1 MAEDQT
7 PDLTMDGVDLDD
19 CLLLNDG
26 EEIVNGLVQMFQT
39 QQFENFTV
47 EMESG
52 EETYECECRAAGT
65 FKRGDRYR
73 LYLVVN
79 NPSDDLLY
87 TLYLVQSDD
96 GQYYMVDERDDEMLE
111 TVKRHFTGEGYE
123 EESKSEASDKG
134 DAEEASAAAATDPS
148 VSAAPTAKAAKEKGG
163 GGKKAGWI
171 ILTILLLPLWILW
184 EFIKALLSLINIGI
198 GHSPMVRAF
207 KRGYSG
213 ESQGAKEY
221 TFTNDMGC
229 TQTVYSYDGKTFYNA
244 DGSYAGRSD
253 DGKTIHK

>member
-79 NPSDDLLY
+79 NRATICCIRCIWFNRTTGSIIWW
-87 TLYLVQSDD
+87 TS
-96 GQYYMVDERDDEMLE
+96 G
-111 TVKRHFTGEGYE
+111 TTKCSKR
-123 EESKSEASDKG
+123 
-134 DAEEASAAAATDPS
+134 
-148 VSAAPTAKAAKEKGG
+148 
-163 GGKKAGWI
+163 
-171 ILTILLLPLWILW
+171 
-184 EFIKALLSLINIGI
+184 
-198 GHSPMVRAF
+198 
-207 KRGYSG
+207 
-213 ESQGAKEY
+213 
-221 TFTNDMGC
+221 
-229 TQTVYSYDGKTFYNA
+229 
-244 DGSYAGRSD
+244 
-253 DGKTIHK
+253 

>member
-7 PDLTMDGVDLDD
+7 PDLSMDGVDLDD

-111 TVKRHFTGEGYE
+111 TVKRRFTGEGYE
-123 EESKSEASDKG
+123 EEESKSDAAGKRE
-134 DAEEASAAAATDPS
+134 AEEERAAASAEPS
-148 VSAAPTAKAAKEKGG
+148 AVPPPKAAKKKGG
-163 GGKKAGWI
+163 GGKKAGLI
-171 ILTILLLPLWILW
+171 ILTVLLLPLWILW

-198 GHSPMVRAF
+198 GDSPMVRAF

-213 ESQGAKEY
+213 DSQGAKEY